1 MNAINLSDVFRS
13 EPPALR
19 WLLRNDDGP
28 VLRMGDLGMLS
39 GAGGA
44 GKTTALVQLSL
55 AVATGRPW
63 LSTLAGEGGY
73 QTPEGGGRV
82 LLAIAH
88 EDAVEVRRRLYKA
101 AQLAK
106 RARTPVSAQ
115 QLKDAV
121 DRITVLALKGADLFP
136 LTTNDGTTSG
146 TWVDIDYALR
156 DKGATNGGWSL
167 VILAPLVRFANNLVE
182 TSASDASVFVDSLR
196 HFTAAPGNPAVLV
209 SHYTT
214 KVSRKN
220 CDDVERPRG
229 VRELVNGFGWHAVL
243 SARDVGTVRMA
254 TLDVFS
260 NRETAEPTAWLT
272 RDGDGS
278 LYNSTPLDMARMA
291 RAQAAARFG
300 DR

>member
-1 MNAINLSDVFRS
+1 MNGIDLSDVFRS
-13 EPPALR
+13 EPVAPR

-28 VLRMGDLGMLS
+28 VLHMGELGMLS

-44 GKTTALVQLSL
+44 GKTTALVQLAL

-73 QTPEGGGRV
+73 QTPEGGGCV

-106 RARTPVSAQ
+106 RARTPVSPQ
-115 QLKDAV
+115 QLKDAA
-121 DRITVLALKGADLFP
+121 DRITVLMLKGSDVFP
-136 LTTNDGTTSG
+136 LTTNDGCTSG
-146 TWVDIDYALR
+146 TWAGLEHALR
-156 DKGATNGGWSL
+156 SKGTTNGGWSL
-167 VILAPLVRFANNLVE
+167 VILAPLSHYISDHGE
-182 TSASDASVFVDSLR
+182 TNAQDALVFVDALR
-196 HFTAAPGNPAVLV
+196 HFTTAPGNPAVLV
-209 SHYTT
+209 SHHTT

-220 CDDVERPRG
+220 HDDVERPRG
-229 VRELVNGFGWHAVL
+229 VPELINGFGWHAVL
-243 SARDVGTVRMA
+243 GKRDVGAVRMA
-254 TLDVFS
+254 TLDV
-260 NRETAEPTAWLT
+260 NDTPTAWLT

-278 LYNSTPLDMARMA
+278 LYGSTPLDMARMA

-300 DR
+300 ER